1 MNMKIVVRFSKAAG
15 RRYLRPI
22 PDLKDDSLYNKQ
34 VRVTA
39 FSPAG
44 ERYVFIG
51 RVGRY
56 PGKPQYGYVIY
67 VSRRRFP
74 VLDKFVGEG
83 WEAEVEVIQ

>member
-1 MNMKIVVRFSKAAG
+1 MKMKIVARFSKAAG

-39 FSPAG
+39 FSPGG

-51 RVGRY
+51 RIGRY
-56 PGKPQYGYVIY
+56 PGKKDYGYVIY
-67 VSRRRFP
+67 VMRRQFP
-74 VLDKFVGEG
+74 AFDKFLGET
-83 WEAEVEVIQ
+83 WEAEIEVM